1 MTLRKNTTNKTEA
14 NKTAEAKRLSTPKV
28 IRIHKEAGKKK
39 DAYRLFPENIPEEQ
53 KGNFKD
59 KGDGT
64 FEILCVEGNEI
75 APLGSVIGWEKSD
88 STPTGYNVWVIG
100 NADTNLIEKD
110 GVFYTKPSIMK
121 AEIVSDEFPE
131 ILKGAKN
138 ITRNADGSWS
148 IKTDWGVSTGYPGK
162 AYWVVYG
169 IKEDG
174 TYDANILTKTEESYK
189 QYIVCNEAGEDIGY
203 LCEKDPA

>member
-1 MTLRKNTTNKTEA
+1 MTLRNKTT
-14 NKTAEAKRLSTPKV
+14 NKTAEAKRINTPKV
-28 IRIHKEAGKKK
+28 IYIHKKPGKK
-39 DAYRLFPENIPEEQ
+39 DAFRLLGPDSIPE
-53 KGNFKD
+53 KLRGNFKD
-59 KGDGT
+59 NGDGT
-64 FEILCVEGNEI
+64 YTILCVEGNEI
-75 APLGSVIGWEKSD
+75 APKGCVIGYEKSD

-110 GVFYTKPSIMK
+110 GVFYTKPTIMK
-121 AEIVSDEFPE
+121 AEVVSDEFPE

-138 ITRNADGSWS
+138 ISRNADGSWS

-174 TYDANILTKTEESYK
+174 TYDANILTKTEESYEE
-189 QYIVCNEAGEDIGY
+189 YIVCNEAGEDIGY
-203 LCEKDPA
+203 LCEIDPA

>member
-1 MTLRKNTTNKTEA
+1 MTLRKNTTKA
-14 NKTAEAKRLSTPKV
+14 NMIDAHKVLCEMYFYQPPARLH
-28 IRIHKEAGKKK
+28 IHKEAGKK
-39 DAYRLFPENIPEEQ
+39 DAIRVLFESDILDFL
-53 KGNFKD
+53 KGNIILKD
-59 KGDGT
+59 GRLHL
-64 FEILCVEGNEI
+64 ICVEGNEI

-110 GVFYTKPSIMK
+110 GIFYTKPTIMK
-121 AEIVSDEFPE
+121 AEVVSDEFSE

-148 IKTDWGVSTGYPGK
+148 IKTDWGISTGYPGK

-174 TYDANILTKTEESYK
+174 TYDVNILTKTEESYK

-203 LCEKDPA
+203 L